1 MKCPN
6 CGEENPEGMKFCGN
20 CGTKLPE
27 PMNHCPHCNKDWPL
41 TMKFCGECGFSFGGN
56 GAAKSAGIS
65 LGDKNVIAG
74 DVIGS
79 KDETHVSGNAT
90 IIKNE
95 DETKKTATC
104 HVCGKNVLK
113 INGYNCPVC
122 GQFTCTDCYDSNAGK
137 CISCRDNAGN
147 QKEEVYKQAVKRVL
161 EDGKI
166 DMGERQELGALQQQ
180 LGLTMT
186 RALELENIVKTQIN
200 SKNTNQIG
208 NFDRI
213 NFEKAKS
220 VLYDELKYNEAIKL
234 LEPLCMK
241 YSNNEEILAD
251 YLYALSHTDP
261 QKAKNVINSIHAD
274 ILCSYLTLID
284 IATQANNYSQVEE
297 YISTAD
303 KLWADEILLKCRKVD
318 FNIKLA
324 EYSKD
329 KSYLSNAKEILDS
342 CTEPKTKLE
351 RTWLLKTQENLEA
364 VLTGNFSSLTK
375 DDLATKNVYKGFF
388 SCNKVFEEGDNNIK
402 VIAIPAS
409 YGISDIKE
417 LRAKSSQVK
426 ILETITY
433 STAAAIGVYNKENQD
448 AERIVLVVAIIGDS
462 LGISVLEVGDG
473 VYEVKSSDSS
483 KITNS
488 NICETIEKV
497 IKRPIQYA
505 GISDADLD
513 ELILCTDLPISIND
527 IKLVN
532 SQIKRRKVSTEA
544 IAEGLKIQYGILTG
558 KVKDILLLDVTP
570 SSIIIKGSDGTY
582 SNLLPKNT
590 TIPTIKS
597 TDFTLE
603 EIKEKY
609 TPFEI
614 VEYHG
619 CKLDEITENSVKTL
633 LYKETI
639 LSDQTDDTIG
649 MVSIVVEAN
658 MELNIAYGTG
668 RTKADCEGL
677 LGDNFYQN
685 GKIKDAIY
693 CYTTAAKRYYYGD
706 GISKDYEKAFK
717 WFSKAAEAGNAESQH
732 YMGQFYYYGL
742 TGTLNY
748 SEALKWYTKAAE
760 QGNPSSQYNV
770 GYMYE
775 NGKGVTQDYNEA
787 KKWYSKAAEW
797 GNEQAAEA
805 LKRLT

>member
-1 MKCPN
+1 MIC
-6 CGEENPEGMKFCGN
+6 KFCGATIEEN
-20 CGTKLPE
+20 S
-27 PMNHCPHCNKDWPL
+27 
-41 TMKFCGECGFSFGGN
+41 KFCMECGAAVPQVKKCIQCGIELPLNVKFCPEC
-56 GAAKSAGIS
+56 GANQAGAVAGASNGIS
-65 LGDKNVIAG
+65 IGNSNAIRG
-74 DVIGS
+74 DVVGK
-79 KDETHVSGNAT
+79 KDETNISGNAT

-180 LGLTMT
+180 LGLTME
-186 RALELENIVKTQIN
+186 RALELENIVKIQIN

-241 YSNNEEILAD
+241 YSSNEEILAD
-251 YLYALSHTDP
+251 YLYALSHTDT

-402 VIAIPAS
+402 VVAIPAS

-426 ILETITY
+426 NLRTITY
-433 STAAAIGVYNKENQD
+433 STAAALGIYYKDNQD
-448 AERIVLVVAIIGDS
+448 AERIVLVAAIIGDS
-462 LGISVLEVGDG
+462 LEISVLGIGDG
-473 VYEVKSSDSS
+473 VYEVMSSDSS
-483 KITNS
+483 KITNY
-488 NICETIEKV
+488 NICAIIENLTI
-497 IKRPIQYA
+497 IY
-505 GISDADLD
+505 GYGLD
-513 ELILCTDLPISIND
+513 EIILCTDLPISIND
-527 IKLVN
+527 IRLVD
-532 SQIKRRKVSTEA
+532 SHIKRRKVSTEA
-544 IAEGLKIQYGILTG
+544 IAEGLEILYGMLTG

-590 TIPTIKS
+590 TIPTKKS
-597 TDFTLE
+597 IDFTLE

-614 VEYHG
+614 VEFHG
-619 CKLDEITENSVKTL
+619 CKLDDITENSVKTL
-633 LYKETI
+633 FYKENI
-639 LSDQTDDTIG
+639 LSDQIDDTITNVTVE
-649 MVSIVVEAN
+649 VSIDAN
-658 MELNIAYGTG
+658 IIPNITY
-668 RTKADCEGL
+668 KF
-677 LGDNFYQN
+677 N
-685 GKIKDAIY
+685 
-693 CYTTAAKRYYYGD
+693 
-706 GISKDYEKAFK
+706 
-717 WFSKAAEAGNAESQH
+717 
-732 YMGQFYYYGL
+732 
-742 TGTLNY
+742 
-748 SEALKWYTKAAE
+748 
-760 QGNPSSQYNV
+760 
-770 GYMYE
+770 
-775 NGKGVTQDYNEA
+775 
-787 KKWYSKAAEW
+787 
-797 GNEQAAEA
+797 
-805 LKRLT
+805 

>member
-41 TMKFCGECGFSFGGN
+41 TMKFCGECGFSFCGN

-65 LGDKNVIAG
+65 MGDKNVIAG

-402 VIAIPAS
+402 VIAIPES
-409 YGISDIKE
+409 YGISDIKD
-417 LRAKSSQVK
+417 LRSKLAQLKK
-426 ILETITY
+426 IRTIPY
-433 STAAAIGVYNKENQD
+433 STAAALGAYYKDNQD
-448 AERIVLVVAIIGDS
+448 VEHTVLVAAIIDDS
-462 LGISVLEVGDG
+462 LEISVLDVSDG
-473 VYEVKSSDSS
+473 VYEVRLTDSI
-483 KITNS
+483 KIINS
-488 NICETIEKV
+488 NICEVIENFINTKKIIDNEGNTISLTEV
-497 IKRPIQYA
+497 GLYEI
-505 GISDADLD
+505 
-513 ELILCTDLPISIND
+513 ILCTDLYISINN
-527 IKLVN
+527 IKVGN
-532 SQIKRRKVSTEA
+532 SFIKCKKVSTEA
-544 IAEGLKIQYGILTG
+544 ITEGLKLQYGVLTG
-558 KVKDILLLDVTP
+558 EVKDVLLLDVVP
-570 SSIIIKGSDGTY
+570 SSIVIKGSDGTY

-590 TIPTIKS
+590 TIPTKKS

-614 VEYHG
+614 VEFPG
-619 CKLDEITENSVKTL
+619 LLELNDITENSIKTL
-633 LYKETI
+633 FYKENL
-639 LSDQTDDTIG
+639 LSDQQGTRVNVVIDIDT
-649 MVSIVVEAN
+649 N
-658 MELNIAYGTG
+658 MIFEITY
-668 RTKADCEGL
+668 K
-677 LGDNFYQN
+677 F
-685 GKIKDAIY
+685 
-693 CYTTAAKRYYYGD
+693 
-706 GISKDYEKAFK
+706 F
-717 WFSKAAEAGNAESQH
+717 
-732 YMGQFYYYGL
+732 
-742 TGTLNY
+742 
-748 SEALKWYTKAAE
+748 
-760 QGNPSSQYNV
+760 
-770 GYMYE
+770 
-775 NGKGVTQDYNEA
+775 
-787 KKWYSKAAEW
+787 
-797 GNEQAAEA
+797 
-805 LKRLT
+805 

>member
-65 LGDKNVIAG
+65 MGDKNVIAG

-241 YSNNEEILAD
+241 YSSNEEILAD

-402 VIAIPAS
+402 VIAIPES

-426 ILETITY
+426 NLRTITY
-433 STAAAIGVYNKENQD
+433 STAAAIGVYYKDNQD
-448 AERIVLVVAIIGDS
+448 YERSVLVAVIIGDS
-462 LGISVLEVGDG
+462 LEISVLGIGDG
-473 VYEVKSSDSS
+473 VYEVRSTDSI
-483 KITNS
+483 KLPTF
-488 NICETIEKV
+488 NICETLENYLKTKKIIGNEGE
-497 IKRPIQYA
+497 ICSINEYFDS
-505 GISDADLD
+505 ID
-513 ELILCTDLPISIND
+513 EIILCTDLSVSIKD
-527 IKLVN
+527 IKFKN
-532 SQIKRRKVSTEA
+532 NYIQCKKVPTEA
-544 IAEGLKIQYGILTG
+544 ITEGLKLQYGVLTG
-558 KVKDILLLDVTP
+558 DVKEVLLLDVSP
-570 SSIIIKGSDGTY
+570 SSIVIKGSDGTY
-582 SNLLPKNT
+582 NTLLLKDT
-590 TIPTIKS
+590 TIPTKKTI
-597 TDFTLE
+597 DFTVE

-614 VEYHG
+614 VEFPG
-619 CKLDEITENSVKTL
+619 ILELNDITENSIKTL
-633 LYKETI
+633 FYKENI
-639 LSDQTDDTIG
+639 LSDQTDDTITNVTIE
-649 MVSIVVEAN
+649 VSIDAN
-658 MELNIAYGTG
+658 MIPNIAY
-668 RTKADCEGL
+668 KF
-677 LGDNFYQN
+677 N
-685 GKIKDAIY
+685 
-693 CYTTAAKRYYYGD
+693 
-706 GISKDYEKAFK
+706 
-717 WFSKAAEAGNAESQH
+717 
-732 YMGQFYYYGL
+732 
-742 TGTLNY
+742 
-748 SEALKWYTKAAE
+748 
-760 QGNPSSQYNV
+760 
-770 GYMYE
+770 
-775 NGKGVTQDYNEA
+775 
-787 KKWYSKAAEW
+787 
-797 GNEQAAEA
+797 
-805 LKRLT
+805 